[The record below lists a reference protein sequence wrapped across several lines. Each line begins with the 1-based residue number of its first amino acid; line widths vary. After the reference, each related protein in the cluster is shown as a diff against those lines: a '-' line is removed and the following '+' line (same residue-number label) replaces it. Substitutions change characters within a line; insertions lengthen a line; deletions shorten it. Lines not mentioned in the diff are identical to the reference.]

1 MVLNY
6 LWVGFILVGFL
17 VALIRLLGYYF
28 RDFFADKLGIIFDK
42 ADLDVFSA
50 MVDSTFT
57 SAATSVEIAIYLIGV
72 MALWLGIM
80 KIGEQGGAVH
90 ALGRV
95 VNPFFRRLFPEVP
108 DNHPAMGSMLMNFSA
123 NMLGLDNAATPL
135 GLKAMHELQSLNRKK
150 DTASNAQIMFLV
162 LNTSGLTIV
171 PISIM
176 AIRAAQGAANPADV
190 FVPLIIVT
198 FASTMVGM
206 IAVALKQRIN
216 LLSRVVLAYILG
228 SILLVTGFVFY
239 LQQLTQE
246 EMAAQS
252 RIIGHFILIMVIV
265 SFLILGLRRKINLY
279 ESFIDGAKDGF
290 KVAISIIPYLVAMLF
305 AIGIFRAS
313 GAMEMI
319 TGSIGRLVAA
329 LGLNTDFVPALP
341 TAFMKP
347 LSGSGARGMMV
358 EAIQNFG
365 VDHFVARLSSIFQ
378 GSTETTFYTLAVYY
392 GAVNVKKTRYTVGYG
407 LLADFAGIISAI
419 FVAYLIF
426 H

>member
-28 RDFFADKLGIIFDK
+28 RDLFADKLGIIFDK

>member
-28 RDFFADKLGIIFDK
+28 RDLFADKLGIIFDK

-206 IAVALKQRIN
+206 I
-216 LLSRVVLAYILG
+216 
-228 SILLVTGFVFY
+228 
-239 LQQLTQE
+239 
-246 EMAAQS
+246 
-252 RIIGHFILIMVIV
+252 
-265 SFLILGLRRKINLY
+265 
-279 ESFIDGAKDGF
+279 
-290 KVAISIIPYLVAMLF
+290 
-305 AIGIFRAS
+305 
-313 GAMEMI
+313 
-319 TGSIGRLVAA
+319 
-329 LGLNTDFVPALP
+329 
-341 TAFMKP
+341 
-347 LSGSGARGMMV
+347 
-358 EAIQNFG
+358 
-365 VDHFVARLSSIFQ
+365 
-378 GSTETTFYTLAVYY
+378 
-392 GAVNVKKTRYTVGYG
+392 
-407 LLADFAGIISAI
+407 
-419 FVAYLIF
+419 
-426 H
+426 